1 MPIFS
6 RSIIASAC
14 LLLSASTA
22 FTEDFS
28 PKGRIAPIGERISK
42 CAGIEARILVVD
54 ERKPEAYVYPDKTI
68 VVTTGLVNLAEN
80 DDETAFVIGHEMA
93 HIAKEHGNGE
103 KILALL
109 NNPSLPDRERQEIEA
124 DLNGINYAR
133 RAGYDPSS
141 AGEFLSRLLHYAG
154 ANTEAF
160 SKRLDAISIYLAD
173 IGQEE

>member
-1 MPIFS
+1 MPNFS

-22 FTEDFS
+22 FTEDLS
-28 PKGRIAPIGERISK
+28 SKGRIAAIGERISK

-68 VVTTGLVNLAEN
+68 VVTTGLADLSES

-103 KILALL
+103 KILTLL

-124 DLNGINYAR
+124 DINGINYAR

-141 AGEFLSRLLHYAG
+141 AGKLLSRLLYYAD

-160 SKRLDAISIYLAD
+160 TKRMEAISIYLTNLSSKK
-173 IGQEE
+173 